1 MRRKD
6 EILRLKNSF
15 EIFSLRMTWR
25 GFYIPMEVED
35 KMSHMRE
42 STPSCHVEQ
51 AKRAETSLFPLGKCH
66 QGWQLPRHV
75 SLQLLTSEFLFQLNY
90 PSKRFRT
97 AALKT
102 CFKRWRKSCWIFC
115 WFRIC
120 FEYPNCTKCFTSST
134 FSLYWDSSTSIFA
147 SKNFRSEW
155 QYGGKVAILQW

>member
-66 QGWQLPRHV
+66 QG
-75 SLQLLTSEFLFQLNY
+75 
-90 PSKRFRT
+90 
-97 AALKT
+97 
-102 CFKRWRKSCWIFC
+102 
-115 WFRIC
+115 
-120 FEYPNCTKCFTSST
+120 
-134 FSLYWDSSTSIFA
+134 
-147 SKNFRSEW
+147 
-155 QYGGKVAILQW
+155 